1 MEEEKLRI
9 VLKNGEVLLADSV
22 SEKMKNDILFFL
34 IPLSMKDGSMYA
46 MLYRYDAITISK
58 DAVCNES
65 ILRQMKEFCLRI
77 GKYAK
82 FPKSKRKFK
91 SGRNIINL
99 IVANWD
105 SIKDQYKFSID
116 VGQYS

>member
-22 SEKMKNDILFFL
+22 SEKMKNDILFLL
-34 IPLSMKDGSMYA
+34 IPLSIKDGSMYA
-46 MLYRYDAITISK
+46 MLYKYDAITISK
-58 DAVCNES
+58 DAVCDEG
-65 ILRQMKEFCLRI
+65 ILRQMKEFFLRI

-82 FPKSKRKFK
+82 FTKQKRKYNG
-91 SGRNIINL
+91 GRNIINL

-105 SIKDQYKFSID
+105 SVKDQYKFNID
-116 VGQYS
+116 VSQYS